1 LDFGFG
7 WVTEGELR
15 GDRVGGSLRV
25 GVRDEI
31 WGDGMWW
38 MKYGGWNVVEVL
50 CCQCDTL
57 NCAFRWTHTNFLTFH
72 AIQIL
77 TMIVKN

>member
-38 MKYGGWNVVEVL
+38 MKYGGWNVVDEIWGDGMWWMKYGGGTVL
-50 CCQCDTL
+50 S
-57 NCAFRWTHTNFLTFH
+57 
-72 AIQIL
+72 
-77 TMIVKN
+77 M

>member
-1 LDFGFG
+1 M
-7 WVTEGELR
+7 E
-15 GDRVGGSLRV
+15 
-25 GVRDEI
+25 
-31 WGDGMWW
+31 
-38 MKYGGWNVVEVL
+38 EVL